1 MKEFAR
7 TSLLLGEENIKKL
20 SGKNILLCGVGGVG
34 SYVLEGLVRMGIG
47 SFTIV
52 DFDVVDITNIN
63 RQLIALHSTIGKK
76 KVEVAKARVLDI
88 NKEVRIKALDLIIS
102 EETIDEIVGVNYDY
116 IIDAIDDVK
125 GKIALIKKAKELNIP
140 IISSMGTGNKLDP
153 TKLKIMDLNQTS
165 YCPLAKKMRYE
176 LRKIGI
182 THLKV
187 LSSLEMPHEVIT
199 DDPTVHTVASVSF
212 VPSSGGLLIVSEVI
226 KDLLK

>member
-1 MKEFAR
+1 MKEFTR

-102 EETIDEIVGVNYDY
+102 EETIDEIVGENYDY

-182 THLKV
+182 NHLKV

-212 VPSSGGLLIVSEVI
+212 VPSSGGLLIVSEVV

>member
-1 MKEFAR
+1 
-7 TSLLLGEENIKKL
+7 
-20 SGKNILLCGVGGVG
+20 
-34 SYVLEGLVRMGIG
+34 
-47 SFTIV
+47 
-52 DFDVVDITNIN
+52 
-63 RQLIALHSTIGKK
+63 
-76 KVEVAKARVLDI
+76 
-88 NKEVRIKALDLIIS
+88 
-102 EETIDEIVGVNYDY
+102 
-116 IIDAIDDVK
+116 
-125 GKIALIKKAKELNIP
+125 
-140 IISSMGTGNKLDP
+140 MGTGNKLDP

>member
-1 MKEFAR
+1 
-7 TSLLLGEENIKKL
+7 
-20 SGKNILLCGVGGVG
+20 
-34 SYVLEGLVRMGIG
+34 MGIG